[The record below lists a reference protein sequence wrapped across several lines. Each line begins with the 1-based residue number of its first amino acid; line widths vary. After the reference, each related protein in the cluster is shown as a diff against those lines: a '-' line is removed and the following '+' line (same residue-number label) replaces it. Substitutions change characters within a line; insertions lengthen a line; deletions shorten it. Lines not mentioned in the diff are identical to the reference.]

1 MTIGS
6 VVKADVVTEMT
17 AGHDKPSPRGGDEM
31 TNAKKLP
38 DKKLLGFPAS
48 HDCVET
54 KLLGW
59 IRGVLRSNDQLVE
72 APGAL
77 ATLIWVLQ
85 TGKSVPDAVEIL
97 WQVEVALS
105 DAQRSRERP
114 CIEIFPGDRESI
126 ATLVGDRTVN
136 ILNGLKLIRACGL
149 PLFYDL

>member
-1 MTIGS
+1 MHQNNNRLSREVQCGYQ
-6 VVKADVVTEMT
+6 MT
-17 AGHDKPSPRGGDEM
+17 AGHDKPSPRSGDEM

-77 ATLIWVLQ
+77 ATLI
-85 TGKSVPDAVEIL
+85 
-97 WQVEVALS
+97 
-105 DAQRSRERP
+105 
-114 CIEIFPGDRESI
+114 
-126 ATLVGDRTVN
+126 
-136 ILNGLKLIRACGL
+136 
-149 PLFYDL
+149 